1 MAPVSDQPGS
11 DLPGA
16 LEAITQS
23 VAASNPQLYRHF
35 ALYLQVLREVLPH
48 RLEQTVFHLVTRVH
62 APRYLA
68 LDSSDRQHLRQRLAL
83 LLRRCGS
90 LLTVEQLAA
99 LAAQMA
105 REAGSRR
112 RLAQRRLLE
121 RLTEGASELADG
133 AEPPAPQGSVHLERS
148 LPLAGHSPSWGPSAA
163 GEPPQRSEPGLSLPL
178 AFPFS
183 ISFGDGSEEPQEPPA
198 PGGAPG
204 DAAGGPEG
212 GEGAEHDELSGPDT
226 FGDADEAPEF
236 DFDGGDP
243 GTWQQGSLPIDP
255 VELLRWLEG
264 MDHAL
269 QRRLRN
275 LSHAVN
281 VELLRAGV
289 SPTLLPVSLLDAA
302 LHVRVDSA
310 PAPPHLLRLPL
321 PFPLPG
327 LPPGLPAIAVLLRS
341 ADLEIEEPRLRT
353 CRRRLQQHRQ
363 ELRRMAGR
371 FRRLQRRL
379 AIHQAESLWLQDL
392 PPPLPPAD

>member
-1 MAPVSDQPGS
+1 VAPVSDQAGS

-16 LEAITQS
+16 LEAITRS
-23 VAASNPQLYRHF
+23 VAASNPQLYRHV

-68 LDSSDRQHLRQRLAL
+68 LEASDRQHLRQRLAL

-121 RLTEGASELADG
+121 RLTEAASELADG

-148 LPLAGHSPSWGPSAA
+148 LPLEGPSPRWGPPAD
-163 GEPPQRSEPGLSLPL
+163 GESPQGSEPGPALPL
-178 AFPFS
+178 AFPFG
-183 ISFGDGSEEPQEPPA
+183 ISFGDGSEEPQEPPQ
-198 PGGAPG
+198 PGE
-204 DAAGGPEG
+204 AAGGPEG
-212 GEGAEHDELSGPDT
+212 GEGADHDELSGQDT
-226 FGDADEAPEF
+226 IGDADEAPEF

-243 GTWQQGSLPIDP
+243 GTWQRGSLPIDP

-302 LHVRVDSA
+302 LHGRVDSA
-310 PAPPHLLRLPL
+310 PAPPHLLQLPL

-341 ADLEIEEPRLRT
+341 ADLEMEEPRLRT

>member
-1 MAPVSDQPGS
+1 MVPVSDQPGS

-16 LEAITQS
+16 IEAITQS
-23 VAASNPQLYRHF
+23 VAASNPQLYRHV
-35 ALYLQVLREVLPH
+35 ALYLQVLREVLIH

-62 APRYLA
+62 APRYVA
-68 LDSSDRQHLRQRLAL
+68 LEAHERRHLRQRLAVL
-83 LLRRCGS
+83 GQRCGS

-105 REAGSRR
+105 RESARR
-112 RLAQRRLLE
+112 RRQAERRLLE
-121 RLTEGASELADG
+121 RLTEGAAELAE
-133 AEPPAPQGSVHLERS
+133 AAIPPAPQGSVHLDRS
-148 LPLAGHSPSWGPSAA
+148 PRLPF
-163 GEPPQRSEPGLSLPL
+163 

-183 ISFGDGSEEPQEPPA
+183 LSVGDSQDPPQEPSESA
-198 PGGAPG
+198 
-204 DAAGGPEG
+204 GPEGPTTGPADG
-212 GEGAEHDELSGPDT
+212 GEGAAFQPSAALEA
-226 FGDADEAPEF
+226 ADDDDQQEF
-236 DFDGGDP
+236 DFEGGDP
-243 GTWQQGSLPIDP
+243 APWQLGSLPTDP
-255 VELLRWLEG
+255 VELLRWLDG

-302 LHVRVDSA
+302 LYGRVDSA

-321 PFPLPG
+321 PGSLPG
-327 LPPGLPAIAVLLRS
+327 LPPGFPAIAVLLRRS
-341 ADLEIEEPRLRT
+341 DLEIEEPRLRT

-363 ELRRMAGR
+363 ELRRMAGQ

-379 AIHQAESLWLQDL
+379 AIHQAERLWLQDL
-392 PPPLPPAD
+392 PPPHLPAD

>member
-1 MAPVSDQPGS
+1 MSDQPGS

-16 LEAITQS
+16 LEAITRD
-23 VAASNPQLYRHF
+23 VAASNPQLYRHL
-35 ALYLQVLREVLPH
+35 ALYLQVLRDVLPH

-68 LDSSDRQHLRQRLAL
+68 LEPSVRQHLRQRLAL
-83 LLRRCGS
+83 HLRRCGS

-105 REAGSRR
+105 RESDRRR

-121 RLTEGASELADG
+121 RLTEGAAELADG
-133 AEPPAPQGSVHLERS
+133 APPPVPQGSVHLERS
-148 LPLAGHSPSWGPSAA
+148 LPLAGDPPRWGAPAA
-163 GEPPQRSEPGLSLPL
+163 GGQAPRSEPGLALPF

-183 ISFGDGSEEPQEPPA
+183 ISFADGGDALQEPPETEG
-198 PGGAPG
+198 PSG
-204 DAAGGPEG
+204 DAGGGPEG
-212 GEGAEHDELSGPDT
+212 AEEPIHDHPGPDSL
-226 FGDADEAPEF
+226 GEADEAPEL

-243 GTWQQGSLPIDP
+243 GPWERGSLPTDP
-255 VELLRWLEG
+255 VELLRWLDG

-302 LHVRVDSA
+302 LHGRVDSA

-327 LPPGLPAIAVLLRS
+327 LPPGLPATAVLLRS
-341 ADLEIEEPRLRT
+341 ADLELEEPRLRT

-379 AIHQAESLWLQDL
+379 AIHQAERLWLQDL
-392 PPPLPPAD
+392 PPPSPPAD